1 MQVFIKYLET
11 RTIWINDVLF
21 IIFRDMAIDI
31 FNFTYLF
38 ELKYLLSSES
48 SWKNKEKEK
57 RQMGNW

>member
-38 ELKYLLSSES
+38 ELKSGF
-48 SWKNKEKEK
+48 ND
-57 RQMGNW
+57 